1 MSHGFN
7 IMAQLPEAR
16 EATTDMI
23 RFFDEC
29 MEEAAAF

>member
-1 MSHGFN
+1 MSHAFN

-16 EATTDMI
+16 EANLDMV

-29 MEEAAAF
+29 MDAAAT